1 VIDEQFESAATIT
14 LIDKQFERM
23 QHSVR
28 KQHSLPVAAALSLL
42 LAGGALG
49 AAPPPRGF
57 VTAREGRFELAGAPF
72 RYGGANTYYLHY
84 ESNFMV
90 RSALQHAADNGFNV
104 LRAWA
109 FMDEID
115 CAGPG
120 GNNGVVFQC
129 RDAASGEVRIN
140 DTALERLDY
149 AIATAAELGVRLV
162 LTFTNNWP
170 DFGGMDTYLRWRIA
184 GDASFKATHDAFYTD
199 ATVNV
204 WYRAWIAALVTRT
217 SSLTGVPYS
226 EEPAI
231 FAWQLANEPRCGG
244 SGPFPASAACGT
256 AAGTPLPAWVASTA
270 AFVRSLDA
278 NHMISVGD
286 EGFACNDAGPC
297 PGAAWWCDCSSG
309 VSSARFAAAPDVSY
323 VTAHLYPE
331 SWGTDAAWGAS
342 WIASHAALAHAG
354 NGGAP
359 PRPFVVEEFGISS
372 KLAPQHVTY
381 ANWTAAALASGA
393 DGFHFWMSVGLA
405 DGGRSWYPG
414 DVLNVVCA
422 AAGEPAVPAQ
432 SDPQSCGVLAAAASA
447 MAKAAAAAAA
457 PTA

>member
-1 VIDEQFESAATIT
+1 MRVLHLT
-14 LIDKQFERM
+14 LLTFT
-23 QHSVR
+23 
-28 KQHSLPVAAALSLL
+28 
-42 LAGGALG
+42 LASGSGALG
-49 AAPPPRGF
+49 ASPPPRGF
-57 VTAREGRFELAGAPF
+57 VAARNGRFEIAGAPF
-72 RYGGANTYYLHY
+72 RYGGTNTYYLHY
-84 ESNFMV
+84 ESEFMV
-90 RSALQHAADNGFNV
+90 RSALQHAADNGFTV
-104 LRAWA
+104 LRAWT
-109 FMDEID
+109 FMDETD

-140 DTALERLDY
+140 HTALARLDY
-149 AIATAAELGVRLV
+149 AVATAAQLGVRLV

-170 DFGGMDTYLRWRIA
+170 DFGGMDTYIRWRQA
-184 GDASFKATHDAFYTD
+184 SGDASFNATHDAFYTD
-199 ATVNV
+199 AAIQT
-204 WYRAWIAALVTRT
+204 WYRAWITALVTRVN
-217 SSLTGVPYS
+217 SLTGVPYS
-226 EEPAI
+226 EDPAI

-256 AAGTPLPAWVASTA
+256 AAGTPLPAWVASTS

-297 PGAAWWCDCSSG
+297 PDSAWWCDCSSG

-331 SWGTDAAWGAS
+331 SWGTDAAWGSS

-372 KLAPQHVTY
+372 KSAPQHSVY
-381 ANWTAAALASGA
+381 ANWTATALSSGA
-393 DGFHFWMSVGLA
+393 DGFHFWMSVGLE
-405 DGGRSWYPG
+405 DGGKQWYPG
-414 DVLNVVCA
+414 DELNIVCPA
-422 AAGEPAVPAQ
+422 PGEPPVPAP
-432 SDPQSCGVLAAAASA
+432 SDPQSCAVLVAAASA
-447 MAKAAAAAAA
+447 MAKAAAAAV
-457 PTA
+457 